1 MSESTKTPQYQES
14 SISDEPIL
22 GPVLFLPDG
31 SIKQLSWFERL
42 LVALR
47 LTTAKDLE
55 ARYFKPAAS

>member
-1 MSESTKTPQYQES
+1 MSESKTPQYQES
-14 SISDEPIL
+14 TIADEPIL

-31 SIKQLSWFERL
+31 SIKQLSWFERI

-47 LTTAKDLE
+47 LATAKDLE

>member
-1 MSESTKTPQYQES
+1 MSESTHTPLYQES
-14 SISDEPIL
+14 TIADEPIL

-31 SIKQLSWFERL
+31 SIRQLSWFERL

-55 ARYFKPAAS
+55 ARYFKPVAS